1 MQTNQTLLPVSSSF
15 STHDLGI
22 VGPGLPHVIEQYHLT
37 ILLLLLC
44 YLPYTSHHGFNF
56 VPFLL
61 KAASQEYH
69 VSLQATV

>member
-22 VGPGLPHVIEQYHLT
+22 VGPGLPHVIEQHHLL

-44 YLPYTSHHGFNF
+44 HLPSTSHHGFSF

-61 KAASQEYH
+61 EADSQKYYI
-69 VSLQATV
+69 SLQATF